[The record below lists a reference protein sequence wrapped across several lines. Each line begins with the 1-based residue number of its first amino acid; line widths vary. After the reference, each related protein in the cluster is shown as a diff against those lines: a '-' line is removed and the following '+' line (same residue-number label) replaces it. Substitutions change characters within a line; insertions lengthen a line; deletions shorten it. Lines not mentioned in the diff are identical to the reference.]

1 MADTTNKK
9 KLEDYGSFNYADYTE
24 GDAVTQARDKLNSV
38 QNPGD
43 YKSNYEDMIKSV
55 QDKIL
60 NRDKF
65 SYDLNGDALYQ
76 QYKNQYINQGQM
88 AMMDTIGQASAMTG
102 GYGNSYAQNVGQQAY
117 QGYLQQLNNK
127 VPELYQLAL
136 DQYNREGD
144 DLYNQYGLLS
154 DREATEYGRHRDTV
168 SDYQTDRGFY
178 SDQLNAEREFDYS
191 KYADNRDFSYNKF
204 SDDRNLGYQLDSD
217 AVKDAQWQAG
227 FDEDVRQFDE
237 NMAFDKEQFD
247 TQNQQWQAGFDED
260 VRQFD
265 ENMSFNKEQAEIQKQ
280 QWQAEFDQRVY
291 EVNEN
296 LKLDIR
302 RIEEDERN
310 GKISREVA
318 QREIALKEEEAKRV
332 AEEAQK
338 DLEYK
343 YAALQASTTGSYND
357 PNGNEVTGS
366 ESTEDGGSGTTSYK
380 SPNKNIALEGLA
392 ASLKGDSALEAFYNK
407 YPEYDLESI
416 NSFIDQSEW
425 ALDDNGGANGFL
437 GLGKV
442 LGNIDDNGS
451 VSTPFGVIKMKDL
464 YNTLVS
470 KGVSKD
476 AAKKYVVNIQ
486 KTYGI

>member
-65 SYDLNGDALYQ
+65 SYDINGDALYQ

-102 GYGNSYAQNVGQQAY
+102 GYGNSYAQSVGQQAY
-117 QGYLQQLNNK
+117 QGYLQQLNDK
-127 VPELYQLAL
+127 VPELYKLAL
-136 DQYNREGD
+136 DQYNKEGD
-144 DLYNQYGLLS
+144 DLYNQYGLLT
-154 DREATEYGRHRDTV
+154 DREATEYGRHRDSV

-191 KYADNRDFSYNKF
+191 KYTDNRDFAYNKF

-227 FDEDVRQFDE
+227 FDEGVRQFDE
-237 NMAFDKEQFD
+237 SMAFDKEQFE

-265 ENMSFNKEQAEIQKQ
+265 ENMSFNKEQAEVQRQ

-291 EVNEN
+291 EINEN
-296 LKLDIR
+296 LKLEIR
-302 RIEEDERN
+302 KIEEDERN
-310 GKISREVA
+310 GKISREIA
-318 QREIALKEEEAKRV
+318 QKEIALKEEEATRA

-343 YAALQASTTGSYND
+343 YAALEASTTGSYTD
-357 PNGNEVTGS
+357 LNGNRITKPKDEAKEGPDEDDYEEEDFEPDYS
-366 ESTEDGGSGTTSYK
+366 DWEAGDWESFFAAIRQTEGK
-380 SPNKNIALEGLA
+380 S
-392 ASLKGDSALEAFYNK
+392 SAE
-407 YPEYDLESI
+407 E
-416 NSFIDQSEW
+416 
-425 ALDDNGGANGFL
+425 
-437 GLGKV
+437 
-442 LGNIDDNGS
+442 
-451 VSTPFGVIKMKDL
+451 
-464 YNTLVS
+464 TLREFTS
-470 KGVSKD
+470 KGLIPQNMV
-476 AAKKYVVNIQ
+476 
-486 KTYGI
+486 TYGAIGARGGLTGH

>member
-9 KLEDYGSFNYADYTE
+9 KLEDYGSFNYSDYTE

-168 SDYQTDRGFY
+168 SDYHTDRGFY

-191 KYADNRDFSYNKF
+191 KYADNRDFAYNKF

-227 FDEDVRQFDE
+227 FDEGVRQFDE
-237 NMAFDKEQFD
+237 NMAFDKEQFE
-247 TQNQQWQAGFDED
+247 T
-260 VRQFD
+260 
-265 ENMSFNKEQAEIQKQ
+265 QKQ
-280 QWQAEFDQRVY
+280 QWQAEFEQRVY

-318 QREIALKEEEAKRV
+318 QREIELKEEEASR
-332 AEEAQK
+332 ATEEAQK

-343 YAALQASTTGSYND
+343 WAALEAQTTGSYTD
-357 PNGNEVTGS
+357 LNGNRVSKPVVYEET
-366 ESTEDGGSGTTSYK
+366 DGSGYVPSEDEDDGDYVAPAEDDDYSGFSDYSAGDWESYFAQIRQNEGK
-380 SPNKNIALEGLA
+380 SAAQAEFNYLMNK
-392 ASLKGDSALEAFYNK
+392 
-407 YPEYDLESI
+407 
-416 NSFIDQSEW
+416 
-425 ALDDNGGANGFL
+425 
-437 GLGKV
+437 
-442 LGNIDDNGS
+442 
-451 VSTPFGVIKMKDL
+451 GVIPQKMVV
-464 YNTLVS
+464 YAS
-470 KGVSKD
+470 IGVRGSS
-476 AAKKYVVNIQ
+476 
-486 KTYGI
+486 GGH